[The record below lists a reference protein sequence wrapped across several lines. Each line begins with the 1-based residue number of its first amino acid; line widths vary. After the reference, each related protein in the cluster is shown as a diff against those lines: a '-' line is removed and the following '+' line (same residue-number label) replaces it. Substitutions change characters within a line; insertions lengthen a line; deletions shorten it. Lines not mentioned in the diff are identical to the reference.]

1 MYLFV
6 KAIHIFAVV
15 LLIGG
20 MLSMALALR
29 TMVALPNDLSAR
41 RFGETVLRW
50 DGFVTTPALAV
61 VWMAGFTMAFGAGW
75 DSAPWLLVKLIPAS
89 FLTVLHSIEGWELK
103 KLLRGG
109 HPTALA
115 RIAPPAIL
123 LAFAAIDWLVVTKPF

>member
-1 MYLFV
+1 MYLLV

-29 TMVALPNDLSAR
+29 TVIALPTELTAR

-50 DGFVTTPALAV
+50 DASVTTPALAV
-61 VWMAGFTMAFGAGW
+61 VWIAGFTMAFGAGFG
-75 DSAPWLLVKLIPAS
+75 SAPWLLVKLIPAS
-89 FLTVLHSIEGWELK
+89 FLSVLHSIERIALK
-103 KLLRGG
+103 SRLEGG
-109 HPTALA
+109 QSAAVA
-115 RIAPPAIL
+115 RIAIPAIL